1 MSATV
6 LDGSATAR
14 KIRQALGNEVRVF
27 TEQTGVEPRLDV
39 IMAGDDPASVTYVN
53 MKRKACLAAG
63 MRSEIHI
70 LPGDCTQEE
79 MLGLVR
85 SLNEDESVHGML
97 VQHPVPKHLDEQAI
111 LDAVS
116 PGKDVDGISSESL
129 GRLLTGKPGFRP
141 CTPQGI
147 LTLLDEYD
155 VPIKGQRAVVLGRS
169 IILGKPAALLLLER
183 HATAGS
189 GGDLPNRGHPRRG
202 CRETGVRSRSVGET
216 RRLRHRRRIQPRSGE
231 GARCRGR
238 GLRRCG
244 REGRVDHT
252 GSWRRRPDDDRHS
265 PAEYLPVRPS
275 LRGRLGFPPSVPE
288 SARYCPCGT
297 C

>member
-14 KIRQALGNEVRVF
+14 KIRQELGDEVRVF
-27 TEQTGVEPRLDV
+27 TEKTGIEPRLDV

-70 LPGDCTQEE
+70 LPGDCTQKE
-79 MLGLVR
+79 MLSLVR

-129 GRLLTGKPGFRP
+129 GRLVTGKPGFRP

-183 HATAGS
+183 HATVTICHSRTLDLEEICRTADILVAAVGKPEFVPGAWVKPGSCVIDAGY
-189 GGDLPNRGHPRRG
+189 NR
-202 CRETGVRSRSVGET
+202 
-216 RRLRHRRRIQPRSGE
+216 
-231 GARCRGR
+231 
-238 GLRRCG
+238 
-244 REGRVDHT
+244 
-252 GSWRRRPDDDRHS
+252 
-265 PAEYLPVRPS
+265 
-275 LRGRLGFPPSVPE
+275 VPE
-288 SARYCPCGT
+288 KGHDVGDVDYAGASARAGWITPVPGGVGPMTIATLLQNTFQSARLCAAV
-297 C
+297 